1 MKKSKI
7 LLTSAVCGGIMLLG
21 CTTPTSPANV
31 AKSLESN
38 LNILTATINK
48 LDTIDNSYLSNPDIY
63 PSTNTMNIFNN
74 AYSTKK
80 VTANNL
86 NIFVPVANKKQKV
99 AAVTLNLENEI
110 IKENSQHIATSTT
123 TETQNIEIDN
133 INKESGENETI
144 NNNVVNT
151 NTENNTN
158 TKAEEPA
165 TIIYYRETTPIRYVP
180 RRGIAAPTNEEY
192 LDNYINK
199 VRNLYVITNDAIVT
213 NNELNN
219 YKQNVVE
226 YCFEIKELNH
236 SIKNGTFVPTNQQIA
251 ALNNYIDDI
260 KLTIKRIKKCNG
272 DLSDEVESINKTDVG
287 GITAGIDV
295 INSNYLS
302 VLNHLETRI
311 IYLRNA
317 LSTLEQIK
325 YLLQEAQNIIQT
337 NPSITDNN
345 ISTETITNPETNT
358 ENLDKETGTNTTI
371 NNNEETSNT
380 TINDIETDNNETLNE
395 EVSKPKNIDTYLNQ
409 NNNLDTYKP
418 IIKNNSDVITV
429 PETTAE
435 TIEEPANSNNNNIV
449 TNNTPAINNGLN
461 NSYNQTITND
471 NVNAPYG
478 TFENGIITQN
488 NLGHGG
494 QTNQTEQT
502 INNLN
507 NQANGNLRTNKN
519 VDTYKNNTMIDMLN
533 HGTVN
538 NGINTL
544 STTDSNL
551 KPVMVNNESAT
562 VIEKTET
569 ENNVKCIDVQC
580 EDVNN
585 NANELINNSD
595 CENCVETTVTIE
607 DCEDCEDCVKTEE
620 NTETNLVESNKFCE
634 DCTSTEVIN
643 SDSEIINAPKPN
655 DDYKAELL

>member
-1 MKKSKI
+1 MKKSTI

-38 LNILTATINK
+38 LNSLTTTINK

-63 PSTNTMNIFNN
+63 PSTNVINVLNN
-74 AYSTKK
+74 KYFTKK
-80 VTANNL
+80 VSTNNL
-86 NIFVPVANKKQKV
+86 NLFIPITKQKQKI
-99 AAVTLNLENEI
+99 AAPTLNLETET
-110 IKENSQHIATSTT
+110 IKENPQHIVVDITT
-123 TETQNIEIDN
+123 DTQNVDDDDV
-133 INKESGENETI
+133 NKESGEIETVKD
-144 NNNVVNT
+144 NNITNSTENST
-151 NTENNTN
+151 NTLVQ
-158 TKAEEPA
+158 EPT
-165 TIIYYRETTPIRYVP
+165 TIIYYHETTPIKYVP

-192 LDNYINK
+192 LANYINK
-199 VRNLYVITNDAIVT
+199 VRNLYAITNDAIVT

-226 YCFEIKELNH
+226 YCFEIKELNN

-272 DLSDEVESINKTDVG
+272 DLSDEVDSINKTDVG

-317 LSTLEQIK
+317 LTTLEQIK

-337 NPSITDNN
+337 NPTITDNN
-345 ISTETITNPETNT
+345 VSNEAIITPENND
-358 ENLDKETGTNTTI
+358 ENLDKETGTNTT
-371 NNNEETSNT
+371 NNNNNNKETSNT
-380 TINDIETDNNETLNE
+380 TINDIETENNETLNE
-395 EVSKPKNIDTYLNQ
+395 EVPKPKTIDTYLNT

-435 TIEEPANSNNNNIV
+435 TIEEPANSNNNNV
-449 TNNTPAINNGLN
+449 DTNNIPTINNGLN
-461 NSYNQTITND
+461 NAYNQTFTSD

-494 QTNQTEQT
+494 QTNPTQP
-502 INNLN
+502 IVNDLN
-507 NQANGNLRTNKN
+507 NQLNGNLRTNKN

-562 VIEKTET
+562 VIEQTET
-569 ENNVKCIDVQC
+569 ENNVKCIDGHC

-585 NANELINNSD
+585 STSKLINNSD
-595 CENCVETTVTIE
+595 CENCVETTVSI
-607 DCEDCEDCVKTEE
+607 DDCEDCVKIEE
-620 NTETNLVESNKFCE
+620 NTETNLIESNKFCE
-634 DCTSTEVIN
+634 DCTSAEAIN